1 MDKPKISVLMGVYN
15 EKVSWIR
22 ESVESILNQTYE
34 NFEFIIIDDNPV
46 NNELKSYLHN
56 LKKKDERIVIIF
68 NDCNLGLTKSLN
80 KGLAIAKGEYIARMD
95 ADDISFNSRFE
106 EQVLYLEKHQDCDAV
121 YGFWYNF
128 EEENR
133 NQLTLRKA
141 GPKHR
146 QIIDKLFV
154 YNTLP
159 HPLVM
164 LRKSTLNKW
173 ELKYDEEFVHAQDYD
188 LWLMMAI
195 KGCKFYVIPKP
206 LLYYRKSKN
215 QITRSKSE
223 SQTNFKNK
231 AKQKFLKK
239 YFLDAGFEDQTII
252 SNTFLESLYRA
263 IVSRR
268 KWNEAD
274 KQIFAMLYV
283 TLNEKPLYFLN
294 ILYKSIFLYHFTV
307 EQLVLIFVSCFRTV
321 NTFQLKNILSELNI
335 HVSN

>member
-1 MDKPKISVLMGVYN
+1 MDKPKISVLMGVYKEN
-15 EKVSWIR
+15 LSWIN
-22 ESVESILNQTYE
+22 ESVESILNQTFRE
-34 NFEFIIIDDNPV
+34 FEFIIIDDNPN
-46 NNELKSYLHN
+46 NNELKNYLLN
-56 LKKKDERIVIIF
+56 LKENDDRVTVIF
-68 NDCNLGLTKSLN
+68 NESNLGLTKSLN

-106 EQVLYLEKHQDCDAV
+106 EQVSYLEKYQDCDAV

-128 EEENR
+128 EDENK
-133 NQLTLRKA
+133 NQLTFEKA
-141 GPKHR
+141 GPKYR
-146 QIIDKLFV
+146 QIIEKLFV

-173 ELKYDEEFVHAQDYD
+173 ELKYDEEFIHAQVYD

-195 KGCKFYVIPKP
+195 KGCKFYVIPRP

-223 SQTNFKNK
+223 SQRSFKRQALQK
-231 AKQKFLKK
+231 CLKQ
-239 YFLDAGFEDQTII
+239 YFRDEGFENQTII
-252 SNTFLESLYRA
+252 SNTFLESLYKA

-335 HVSN
+335 HVRN